1 MQNFRNENK
10 LVNWQKQIDLQQL
23 RTRWD
28 LDSNG
33 FFVIKDSYHRSKIGK
48 RVNGSSDRDGYIRVD
63 FDGFIVPV
71 HRLAWFYV
79 HGNCPQMLDHINGN
93 RTDNRI
99 ENLRPADAY
108 INNGNRQKHRDG
120 IPPGVNYHTRDK
132 KWYVQVYRDK
142 RYKFVGTYETLQE
155 AIAVRKSIP

>member
-1 MQNFRNENK
+1 
-10 LVNWQKQIDLQQL
+10 VNWQKEIDLQQL

-28 LDSNG
+28 LDPSG
-33 FFVIKDSYHRSKIGK
+33 FFIIKDSYHKSKIGK
-48 RVNGSSDRDGYIRVD
+48 RVNGSYDKDGYLRVW
-63 FDGFIVPV
+63 FGNSIVHI

-79 HGNCPQMLDHINGN
+79 HGSCPPMLDHINGN

-120 IPPGVNYHTRDK
+120 IPPNVNYHKRDK
-132 KWYVQVYRDK
+132 AWYVSIWLEK
-142 RYKFVGTYETLQE
+142 RYKYVGKFETLEE
-155 AIAVRKSIP
+155 AIAARNAAIARLRL